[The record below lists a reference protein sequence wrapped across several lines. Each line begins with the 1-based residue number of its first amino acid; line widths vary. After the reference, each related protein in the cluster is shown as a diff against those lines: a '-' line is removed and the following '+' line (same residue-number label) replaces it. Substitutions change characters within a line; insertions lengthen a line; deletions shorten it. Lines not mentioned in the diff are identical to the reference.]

1 VIVSVE
7 VPATVAPE
15 VEIVSVEVPEP
26 EIDAGEKLAVAPEG
40 RPVAL
45 SVTGPLKPFF
55 AVEVT
60 A

>member
-1 VIVSVE
+1 M
-7 VPATVAPE
+7 APE